1 MRRKTPIPP
10 APPKPIEP
18 WLSRA
23 WLRAVRAASRRS
35 SGEDTLRSRI
45 RWRETLKK
53 RAISTQRRH
62 SRAVSRSIRF
72 LQSQRYVAVRIAE
85 PQAENYGRFNILA
98 AGPDGPELIHVCRFI
113 PGAGW
118 PAEETLKSLRELP
131 CPPSCKKV
139 IHRWRNFARNPDAKI
154 I

>member
-53 RAISTQRRH
+53 RAISAQRRH

-72 LQSQRYVAVRIAE
+72 IELRGYAAARA
-85 PQAENYGRFNILA
+85 PENAYPFHILA
-98 AGPDGPELIHVCRFI
+98 AGREGTELVHVCRFI

-139 IHRWRNFARNPDAKI
+139 IHRWRNFARKPDVRGI
-154 I
+154 

>member
-1 MRRKTPIPP
+1 MKRKNFLLSPQPE
-10 APPKPIEP
+10 PIEP

-35 SGEDTLRSRI
+35 SGEDAFRSRI
-45 RWRETLKK
+45 RWRKTLKK
-53 RAISTQRRH
+53 RAISAQRRH

-72 LQSQRYVAVRIAE
+72 IELRDYAAARA
-85 PQAENYGRFNILA
+85 PENAYPFHILA
-98 AGPDGPELIHVCRFI
+98 AGREGTELIHVCRFI

-139 IHRWRNFARNPDAKI
+139 IHIWRNFARNPDVKI